1 MDFIAKSGF
10 HARLVHATPHRA
22 HFPERG
28 TVMIREMQC
37 SIALNGFKS
46 CRPPPLL
53 RRNFTLIADAAQD
66 SINVLTIAPDKF
78 GEAAPGLR

>member
-1 MDFIAKSGF
+1 MQ
-10 HARLVHATPHRA
+10 HRA
-22 HFPERG
+22 ERFQ
-28 TVMIREMQC
+28 VVQ
-37 SIALNGFKS
+37 AA
-46 CRPPPLL
+46 PLL